1 MMGEFGCAPT
11 INRDAGRDHW
21 TNVMSVV
28 LAGGGLRHGQVI
40 GATDSKGFGIL
51 ERKVT
56 PQDLAATVFTH
67 LGIDT
72 GAHWV
77 NGQGRPIPIVAE
89 NGRPI
94 AELV

>member
-1 MMGEFGCAPT
+1 MCA
-11 INRDAGRDHW
+11 RDRIGRQIKELKESQISL
-21 TNVMSVV
+21 MPE
-28 LAGGGLRHGQVI
+28 GLEE
-40 GATDSKGFGIL
+40 KL
-51 ERKVT
+51 T